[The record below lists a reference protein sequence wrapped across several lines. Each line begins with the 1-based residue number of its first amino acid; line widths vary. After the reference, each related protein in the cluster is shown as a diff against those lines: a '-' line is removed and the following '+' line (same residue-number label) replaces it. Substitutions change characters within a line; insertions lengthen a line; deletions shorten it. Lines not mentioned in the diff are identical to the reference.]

1 MKTILKWG
9 CLTTIVLSLLGGAG
23 IYFLGKEIWG
33 QVDKSIQNP
42 SKDMVIAVSA
52 EQYVKDYMEDEE
64 GKKYSGKFVEVS
76 GIIKE
81 VGKTYI
87 ELEGEKRI
95 VVKFQKDVQ
104 TSELKAGESI
114 IIRGF
119 EAGYVKE
126 DGYIQIWKS
135 IVVK

>member
-1 MKTILKWG
+1 MKTVLKWG
-9 CLTTIVLSLLGGAG
+9 CLTLLFLSLLGGVG

-52 EQYVKDYMEDEE
+52 EQYIKDYMEDEE

-76 GIIKE
+76 GRIKE
-81 VGKTYI
+81 VGAKYV

-95 VVKFQKDVQ
+95 VVKLQKDVQ
-104 TSELKAGESI
+104 TSELKVGELI
-114 IIRGF
+114 TIRGF

-126 DGYIQIWKS
+126 GGYIQILKS
-135 IVVK
+135 VIVK